1 MADTPQ
7 FRAAEYASQPGA
19 ERCKSCG
26 TTLTGRY
33 YRVNGALA
41 CESCAEKLKFQI
53 PQDTHQTFVRGLL
66 FGFGGAILGLI
77 IYAAFGI
84 ITGLMIGYVSL
95 AVGYIVGKAMMK
107 GSNGIGGRRY
117 QIAAVALTYAAVSL
131 AAVPISISQFIKNDK
146 ERKQNLVRH
155 LGTPAAESEPN
166 STPEDASTSES
177 APGSEPVSSKPK
189 QSFGAAMGMLALVGL
204 ASPFLELQDPVHG
217 IIGLVIL
224 VVGIR
229 IAWRLSAGTKVDILG
244 PFNQIKP
251 SGEPATSS

>member
-1 MADTPQ
+1 MADAPQ
-7 FRAAEYASQPGA
+7 FGTAEYSSQPGA

-26 TTLTGRY
+26 TTLTDRY
-33 YRVNGALA
+33 YRVNGAPA

-66 FGFGGAILGLI
+66 FGVGGAILGLI

-131 AAVPISISQFIKNDK
+131 AAVPISISQFIKNEK
-146 ERKQNLVRH
+146 ERKQNAVRH
-155 LGTPAAESEPN
+155 LQAPPAPSGQAATAPD
-166 STPEDASTSES
+166 DASTSES
-177 APGSEPVSSKPK
+177 AAESEPVSSKPK
-189 QSFGAAMGMLALVGL
+189 QSFGAAIGMLALNGL

-229 IAWRLSAGTKVDILG
+229 IAWRLTAGTKVDILG
-244 PFNQIKP
+244 PFNQSKT
-251 SGEPATSS
+251 SAETATS